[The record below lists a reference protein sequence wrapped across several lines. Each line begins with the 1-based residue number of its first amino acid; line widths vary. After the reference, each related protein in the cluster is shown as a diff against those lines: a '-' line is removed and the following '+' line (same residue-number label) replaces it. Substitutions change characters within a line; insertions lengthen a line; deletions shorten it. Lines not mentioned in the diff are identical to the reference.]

1 MKLKA
6 FFIIFEGLSLK
17 QIKKIFLEGEITTLS
32 LVQIKSKMVLG
43 CLKLKQKFSVL
54 KTNYV
59 HIHIKNVLNV
69 LERE

>member
-59 HIHIKNVLNV
+59 HIHNKNVLNV